1 MKRFFIGFAF
11 VAIVA
16 LTSISAQQDQP
27 RVISEQ
33 DAPVTLKILL
43 VKQSTTA
50 CGDGF
55 CDLGG
60 LIRLGFPFLGTPSD
74 AVSFPLGDRIFRLTR
89 SEDHRHYQASLTP
102 ARGCGIAWFTDERQ
116 GFYSGKIQGC

>member
-60 LIRLGFPFLGTPSD
+60 LIRLGFPFLARPPMPFRFHSGT
-74 AVSFPLGDRIFRLTR
+74 ASFG
-89 SEDHRHYQASLTP
+89 S
-102 ARGCGIAWFTDERQ
+102 RGRRTIDTIRRV
-116 GFYSGKIQGC
+116 